1 MPYYK
6 PTVETIGGGGGGVTI
21 DVEYP
26 IDDGNVESGTF
37 SIIGPAPAG
46 STVPYAQV
54 GFSSGSRFD
63 SAPKPVLRGI
73 PTNTFR
79 QVEYL
84 PIDYST
90 DPCDEF
96 SFYVTE
102 YSEARD
108 RIVYTGENLEES
120 LNAEYTGCCYK
131 PGPNEGDPPV
141 QYSEPN
147 LGQKRTL
154 DMTLESIG
162 WDASGLATWASQPS
176 DFYHMDCILGAATV
190 GAIVRSETFTVTF
203 NKMEPQIRIAAPHM
217 DDDFVVTMT
226 NSNGTVVTID
236 KDTVGAQSITCTYP
250 ETVTISLS
258 GQFSKK
264 LFADET
270 WEYYFE
276 KFDPIT
282 GDPYSYTINPDHLAF
297 DLDTSFERTFD
308 EVQETS
314 PAVITHDGTDP
325 LYGDLIPNTG
335 SENIVIQ
342 SDSITSD
349 DFTTRTATSDITK
362 ELPFD
367 PNDFID
373 AFRIN
378 QENKSGIGTG
388 SGNVV
393 PDLSV
398 EIPSGSKILKYESDR
413 TPRTAGLAV
422 LDADGN
428 TEKIV
433 DPNDPGRY
441 INNPD
446 FDSSTASTTRP
457 GHQDITLHFTVTS
470 SVSPAGGTPVPW
482 SLTPPL
488 PGYAVGDLVTR
499 GGNTYTVLTPGMPSL
514 GSPPAGIPPD
524 TGPSGTG
531 LFTDNGGMQY
541 NYVPYNI
548 VGLSSY
554 GAGDF
559 TTTLYV
565 MNDELLGFAR
575 LQELLDLQDDIR
587 TKTS

>member
-1 MPYYK
+1 
-6 PTVETIGGGGGGVTI
+6 
-21 DVEYP
+21 
-26 IDDGNVESGTF
+26 
-37 SIIGPAPAG
+37 
-46 STVPYAQV
+46 
-54 GFSSGSRFD
+54 
-63 SAPKPVLRGI
+63 
-73 PTNTFR
+73 
-79 QVEYL
+79 
-84 PIDYST
+84 
-90 DPCDEF
+90 
-96 SFYVTE
+96 
-102 YSEARD
+102 
-108 RIVYTGENLEES
+108 
-120 LNAEYTGCCYK
+120 
-131 PGPNEGDPPV
+131 
-141 QYSEPN
+141 
-147 LGQKRTL
+147 
-154 DMTLESIG
+154 
-162 WDASGLATWASQPS
+162 
-176 DFYHMDCILGAATV
+176 
-190 GAIVRSETFTVTF
+190 
-203 NKMEPQIRIAAPHM
+203 M

-282 GDPYSYTINPDHLAF
+282 GDPYSYTVNPDHLAF

-325 LYGDLIPNTG
+325 VYGDLIPNTG

-367 PNDFID
+367 PNDFIE

-446 FDSSTASTTRP
+446 FDNSTASTTRP

-482 SLTPPL
+482 SLTPVL
-488 PGYAVGDLVTR
+488 PGYAVGDLVTN